1 MSHKC
6 SDCFGI
12 TCGSQYGIVLSGALP
27 NDYLSTEEL
36 EPSGIEVPV
45 ETPAESSPPAAE
57 EESGEGEP
65 VEPNIG
71 QITFVSCVAGS
82 GDANSLPPLN
92 SDQDSINTG
101 KYNSWSSVKI
111 DRRRFARCCHITNNN
126 ISFNLYYC
134 IRMQIN
140 ETHHAETLSDVGN

>member
-6 SDCFGI
+6 TDWFVI
-12 TCGSQYGIVLSGALP
+12 TCGSQFGIVLSGALP

-45 ETPAESSPPAAE
+45 ENPAESSLPAAE

-111 DRRRFARCCHITNNN
+111 DRRRFARCCHNK
-126 ISFNLYYC
+126 
-134 IRMQIN
+134 Q
-140 ETHHAETLSDVGN
+140 